1 MSNAS
6 EVPRLCDVCLASRE
20 SEDGVMKIVRT
31 WNLEAFRKILASSAF
46 LRYDRLRCGD
56 SLERDCL
63 LLRLQ
68 LEHYCTLYISVTRT
82 VNCYHLIK
90 STSLA
95 AGFTPRSRYDKH
107 GWTFQGTIS
116 FQIPSCS
123 WLLMLIKTQETCNSR
138 GH

>member
-6 EVPRLCDVCLASRE
+6 EVPRLCDVCLTSGE
-20 SEDGVMKIVRT
+20 SEDGVMKIV
-31 WNLEAFRKILASSAF
+31 NLEAFREILASSAF

-95 AGFTPRSRYDKH
+95 AGFTPP
-107 GWTFQGTIS
+107 FPI
-116 FQIPSCS
+116 
-123 WLLMLIKTQETCNSR
+123 
-138 GH
+138 